1 MRELKKMS
9 ALASQTALK
18 YAAEV
23 QDEGRVEFNVP
34 LAPGTR
40 VIVFVIQEEPD
51 TFDDLLQASLSSV
64 DFWDNPYD
72 DEDWNEA

>member
-1 MRELKKMS
+1 MS
-9 ALASQTALK
+9 APASQRALK

-23 QDEGRVEFNVP
+23 QEQGRVELNVP

-40 VIVFVIQEEPD
+40 VIVFVIEEEPD
-51 TFDDLLQASLSSV
+51 TFDDLVQAAQSNL

>member
-1 MRELKKMS
+1 MS
-9 ALASQTALK
+9 ALASQTVLK
-18 YAAEV
+18 YAAEA
-23 QDEGRVEFNVP
+23 QDEGRVELNVP

-72 DEDWNEA
+72 DEDWNEG

>member
-1 MRELKKMS
+1 MG

-23 QDEGRVEFNVP
+23 QDEGRVELNVP

-40 VIVFVIQEEPD
+40 VIVFVIEEEPD
-51 TFDDLLQASLSSV
+51 TFDDLLQAAQDNL
-64 DFWDNPYD
+64 DFWDKPYD

>member
-1 MRELKKMS
+1 MS

-23 QDEGRVEFNVP
+23 QDEGRVELNVP

>member
-1 MRELKKMS
+1 MS
-9 ALASQTALK
+9 ALSSQTALK
-18 YAAEV
+18 YATEV
-23 QDEGRVEFNVP
+23 QNEGRVELNVP

-40 VIVFVIQEEPD
+40 VIVFVIEEEPD
-51 TFDDLLQASLSSV
+51 TFADLLQAAQSNL